1 LEQCLGVGPQR
12 RGAATGGVGAS
23 EPGGGVGWLSGAQ
36 VELARRHGGIGSLFE
51 RERLLVRAERLPL
64 AKRHLTRFAEQHP
77 RVGIPREAPD
87 RRLRGSQGAPAIFEG
102 ATQVHQRW
110 ERLGERRRERAAY
123 PQPESGAVRGVPL
136 ACGRAPDGEARQR
149 GADGTEH
156 CLIMGF
162 GTVKLQPAMAPASQP
177 LAGRRIVITRAR
189 EQAGELVHA
198 LTALGAVVVTAP
210 AIRIEPLADLEPLR
224 VALANLGRYRW
235 IVFTSQNAVQVVFE
249 QLPVWGYASN
259 QVATARVAAIG
270 PATADALS
278 ARGVPADLVPDG
290 YVAES
295 LVEAIA
301 SQGDLHG
308 ARVLIPQAEVA
319 RDTLAEGLRKLGA
332 DVDVI
337 PVYRTVPAPGDGA
350 ALAREILAGRIDA
363 ITFTSSSTVHSFVQS
378 VGAAAAS
385 CGRYRAAVIGPI
397 TAATAREYGLPV
409 AIEAVE
415 HTAAGL
421 VDALAR
427 HFGPQAAS

>member
-1 LEQCLGVGPQR
+1 
-12 RGAATGGVGAS
+12 
-23 EPGGGVGWLSGAQ
+23 
-36 VELARRHGGIGSLFE
+36 
-51 RERLLVRAERLPL
+51 
-64 AKRHLTRFAEQHP
+64 
-77 RVGIPREAPD
+77 
-87 RRLRGSQGAPAIFEG
+87 
-102 ATQVHQRW
+102 
-110 ERLGERRRERAAY
+110 
-123 PQPESGAVRGVPL
+123 
-136 ACGRAPDGEARQR
+136 
-149 GADGTEH
+149 
-156 CLIMGF
+156 MGF
-162 GTVKLQPAMAPASQP
+162 GTVKLQPAMAQASQP

-198 LTALGAVVVTAP
+198 LTALGAVVVSAP

-224 VALANLGRYRW
+224 VALTNLERYRW
-235 IVFTSQNAVQVVFE
+235 IVFTSQNAVRVVFE
-249 QLPVWGYASN
+249 QLPAWGYAPN
-259 QVATARVAAIG
+259 RVATARVAAIG

-278 ARGVPADLVPDG
+278 ARGVAAELLPDG

-295 LVEAIA
+295 LVDAIA
-301 SQGDLHG
+301 SQGDLRG

-332 DVDVI
+332 AVDVI
-337 PVYRTVPAPGDGA
+337 PVYRTVPSLGDGA

-378 VGAAAAS
+378 VGAEAAR
-385 CGRYRAAVIGPI
+385 CGTYRAAVIGPI

-421 VDALAR
+421 ADALAR